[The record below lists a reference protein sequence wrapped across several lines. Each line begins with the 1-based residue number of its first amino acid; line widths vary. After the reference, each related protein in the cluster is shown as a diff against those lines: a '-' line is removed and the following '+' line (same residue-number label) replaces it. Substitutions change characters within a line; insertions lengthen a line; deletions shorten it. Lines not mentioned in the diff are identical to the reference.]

1 MRILQVINSLNIG
14 GAEQLVVTLLPKL
27 WQLGYKVDVCV
38 FNGVETPLTRQVEKL
53 QKTYCQGMKLI
64 RLVNEG
70 PEYSVR
76 YIPRLRRIIKGYDI
90 AHSHNTS
97 AQMTLAAASLGIKD
111 LKIVTTEHST
121 NNRRRHMPL
130 LKPLDRWMYSKYD
143 RVIAISQPA
152 ADDIIEYIPKLS
164 KKTIIIRNGVD
175 IDKFKSAQP
184 YKDGEL
190 EDFEGKIVEIGK
202 KKIIIQ
208 VAGLKYPKNQKTLID
223 SLQYLPDD
231 FNVWIVGD
239 GALHDEIHEYAAKAA
254 EKLKGGNS
262 RIVFF
267 GNRKDVPRLLRTADI
282 VCMSTLYEGLS
293 LSNLEGMAAGKPFV
307 ASDVKGIREVT
318 DGYGVLCPAK
328 DAKAFA
334 DAFLHLVNDKAYAQT
349 IANRCYQRACQ
360 YSIDS
365 TAAGYAQVYK
375 ELHKETI

>member
-1 MRILQVINSLNIG
+1 MHILQVINSLNIG
-14 GAEQLVVTLLPKL
+14 GAEQLVVGLLPKL
-27 WQLGYKVDVCV
+27 WGLGCEVDLCV
-38 FNGVETPLTRQVEKL
+38 FNGVETALTRQVEEI
-53 QKTYCQGMKLI
+53 QKTTCKGMKFI
-64 RLVNEG
+64 RLTNEG
-70 PEYSVR
+70 PEYSLK
-76 YIPRLRRIIKGYDI
+76 YIPKLRKVLRNYDI
-90 AHSHNTS
+90 AHAHNTS
-97 AQMTLAAASLGIKD
+97 AQMTLAAASIGLRD
-111 LKIVTTEHST
+111 LQIVTTEHST
-121 NNRRRHMPL
+121 NNRRRHIPL
-130 LKPLDRWMYSKYD
+130 MKPLDRWMYSKYD
-143 RVIAISQPA
+143 KVIAISQPA
-152 ADDIIEYIPKLS
+152 ADDIIKYIPNIS
-164 KKTIIIRNGVD
+164 KKTVVISNGVD
-175 IDKFKSAQP
+175 LDKFSKAQP

-190 EDFEGKIVEIGK
+190 KDISGKIVEIGQ

-223 SLQYLPDD
+223 SLKYLPDD
-231 FNVWIVGD
+231 YNVWIVGD

-254 EKLKGGNS
+254 EKLNGGSS

-307 ASDVKGIREVT
+307 ASDVEGIREVT

-334 DAFLHLVNDKAYAQT
+334 DAFLHLVNDKAYAESVAT
-349 IANRCYQRACQ
+349 RCYQRACQ